1 MHEREKQFP
10 TGQYGVIYV
19 DPPWSYK
26 MRSPKGYKN
35 STHQLEEKM
44 KKIVIPPPS
53 SGRKRKYPFN
63 LLVKYGDNIFIETT
77 KIHAAR
83 DAAYK
88 YAKCKKI
95 NVATRME
102 GTGVR
107 VYHAGA
113 IDV

>member
-1 MHEREKQFP
+1 
-10 TGQYGVIYV
+10 
-19 DPPWSYK
+19 
-26 MRSPKGYKN
+26 
-35 STHQLEEKM
+35 M

-77 KIHAAR
+77 KVHAAR

-88 YAKCKKI
+88 YAKHKKI

-102 GTGVR
+102 DTGLR